1 MIDKDMEFVTNTKSM
16 NMQPQS
22 PDDFNLMDGFENKPM
37 KLLPVMTGEQF
48 QKIVCYPI
56 IVEAWD
62 KKKDGRRKRQW
73 LKDFSKYE
81 RKKIGSYYGRFY
93 KWYLVSGTPKHVA
106 CKLDTIE
113 LLQRAVG
120 FFASI

>member
-48 QKIVCYPI
+48 QKNSLLSNHCRSMGQ
-56 IVEAWD
+56 E
-62 KKKDGRRKRQW
+62 KRW
-73 LKDFSKYE
+73 S
-81 RKKIGSYYGRFY
+81 
-93 KWYLVSGTPKHVA
+93 
-106 CKLDTIE
+106 
-113 LLQRAVG
+113 
-120 FFASI
+120 